1 MILSDHYTQAVV
13 NPIHDAFFG
22 PGLPYIF
29 GAVYAVHRLVDA
41 RAEIAA
47 VNEAMTRAR
56 RLPYISHSCACGF
69 CDCE

>member
-1 MILSDHYTQAVV
+1 MHADEVCFDTGVDWV
-13 NPIHDAFFG
+13 DAG
-22 PGLPYIF
+22 I
-29 GAVYAVHRLVDA
+29 RLVDA

-47 VNEAMTRAR
+47 VNEAMIRAR